1 MESLLWL
8 RTAVNVFDLARHFAN
23 PGEVTNSMI
32 KTLTELATRLL

>member
-8 RTAVNVFDLARHFAN
+8 RTAVNVFDLARHLAH
-23 PGEVTNSMI
+23 PGEVASSMV